1 MKDETVAV
9 PEERTVS
16 VAART
21 TRTGPAVRRVLVVLV
36 ALATLPLAAAPAAAQ
51 HKPAASDP
59 EVGYV
64 DVAAAT
70 LWVAPGTDRPV
81 DADATGNPVDLRA
94 WTAGLSLDERR
105 WLVGE
110 LETQALYGTKVTILD
125 RQGDWLHVAV
135 DGQPTPRNPLGYP
148 GWVPAAQVSTD
159 PAVGRSA
166 ARPFALVTATTTGLY
181 ADAARSRRTIDVAL
195 DTRLPV
201 LARRG
206 SSVQVATPDR
216 GPAWLSATA
225 VHVYRTAGDIPKP
238 TGAALVATAMR
249 YVGLPYVWAG
259 TSSWGFDCSGF
270 THTVYDVHGVTI
282 PRDADAQYAAGT
294 PVADD
299 DLRPGDLLFYAH
311 ANGYVHH
318 VGMYVGH
325 GYEIDAP
332 NNTSTE
338 VSRVEV
344 VKVAEHR
351 YAAEYAGARRF
362 L

>member
-1 MKDETVAV
+1 VFA
-9 PEERTVS
+9 
-16 VAART
+16 
-21 TRTGPAVRRVLVVLV
+21 
-36 ALATLPLAAAPAAAQ
+36 ALAVLPALAVGLAVPAAA
-51 HKPAASDP
+51 KPAPVDDAP
-59 EVGYV
+59 QVGWV

-70 LWVAPGTDRPV
+70 MWVDPGKDRKV

-94 WTAGLSLDERR
+94 WTDGLTLDQRL

-125 RQGDWLHVAV
+125 RKNGWSYVAV
-135 DGQPTPRNPLGYP
+135 DGQPTPRNELGYP
-148 GWVPAAQVSTD
+148 GWVPDVQISTD
-159 PAVGRSA
+159 PAFGQHA
-166 ARPFALVTATTTGLY
+166 GQPFALVTATTTGLY
-181 ADAARSRRTIDVAL
+181 SDAARTDKTLDVAL

-201 LARRG
+201 LGHDG
-206 SSVQVATPDR
+206 SSIEVATPDR
-216 GPAWLSATA
+216 GPAYLDETAAQVYDSAA
-225 VHVYRTAGDIPKP
+225 DIPTP
-238 TGAALVATAMR
+238 SGADLVATAKR

-294 PVADD
+294 PVADG
-299 DLRPGDLLFYAH
+299 DLQPGDLLFYAH
-311 ANGYVHH
+311 DNGYVHH
-318 VGMYVGH
+318 VGMYVGD

-338 VSRVEV
+338 MSTVEI

-351 YAAEYAGARRF
+351 YADEYVGARRF

>member
-1 MKDETVAV
+1 MRALPLRRLLSALAVA
-9 PEERTVS
+9 PTL
-16 VAART
+16 AA
-21 TRTGPAVRRVLVVLV
+21 V
-36 ALATLPLAAAPAAAQ
+36 ALAGPSAAAPAPVDRAA
-51 HKPAASDP
+51 PAATTASHSDAT
-59 EVGYV
+59 VGYV

-70 LWVAPGTDRPV
+70 LWVDPNKDRKV

-94 WTAGLSLDERR
+94 WTDGLTIDQRL

-125 RQGDWLHVAV
+125 HKNGWSYVAV

-148 GWVPAAQVSTD
+148 GWVPDVQLSTD
-159 PAVGRSA
+159 PAFGQYA
-166 ARPFALVTATTTGLY
+166 GQPFALVTATTTGLY
-181 ADAARSRRTIDVAL
+181 SDAARSHRSMDVAL

-201 LARRG
+201 LGHDG
-206 SSVQVATPDR
+206 SSIEVATPDR
-216 GPAWLSATA
+216 GPAYLDESAAT
-225 VHVYRTAGDIPKP
+225 VYNSPADIPAP
-238 TGAALVATAMR
+238 TGADLVATAKR

-294 PVADD
+294 PVADS
-299 DLRPGDLLFYAH
+299 DLQPGDLLFYAH
-311 ANGYVHH
+311 DNGFVHH
-318 VGMYVGH
+318 VGMYIGD

-338 VSRVEV
+338 ISTVEI

-351 YAAEYAGARRF
+351 YVDEYVGARRF

>member
-1 MKDETVAV
+1 M
-9 PEERTVS
+9 P
-16 VAART
+16 VAAHT
-21 TRTGPAVRRVLVVLV
+21 TRPSRGRPVRRALAVLV
-36 ALATLPLAAAPAAAQ
+36 ALVTVPLAAAPAAAQ
-51 HKPAASDP
+51 QRADAGDP
-59 EVGYV
+59 PVGYV

-70 LWVAPGTDRPV
+70 LWVDPGTDRPV

-94 WTAGLSLDERR
+94 WTDGLSLDERR

-110 LETQALYGTKVTILD
+110 LETQALYGTKVTILE
-125 RQGDWLHVAV
+125 RRGAWLHVAV

-148 GWVPAAQVSTD
+148 GWVPAAQISTD
-159 PAVGRSA
+159 PAFGRTTGYG
-166 ARPFALVTATTTGLY
+166 FALVTATTTGLY
-181 ADAARSRRTIDVAL
+181 ADAARTRRTLDVAL

-201 LARRG
+201 LGRDG
-206 SSVQVATPDR
+206 SSIEVATPEGGR
-216 GPAWLSATA
+216 AWLSATA
-225 VHVYRTAGDIPKP
+225 AHVYRSAGDIPKP
-238 TGAALVATAMR
+238 SGANLVATAMR

-270 THTVYDVHGVTI
+270 THTVYDAHGVTI

-294 PVADD
+294 PVADS

-338 VSRVEV
+338 VSTVEV

-351 YAAEYAGARRF
+351 YADEYVGARRF